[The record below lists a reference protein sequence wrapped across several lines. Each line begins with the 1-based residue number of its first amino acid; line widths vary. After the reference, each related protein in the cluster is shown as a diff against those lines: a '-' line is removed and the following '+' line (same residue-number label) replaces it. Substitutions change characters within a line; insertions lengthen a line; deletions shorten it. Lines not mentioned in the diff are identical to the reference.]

1 MTDEITAAAPR
12 QPDTGQAPSQDPF
25 SKQFAQQLED
35 NSKELD
41 LRDDTVIENN
51 RFAFTP
57 TQLHKL
63 ITARNLSALRRFG
76 GLPGLAAG
84 LRTDL
89 AAGLSVDETS
99 LDGTISFEEA
109 VAAGEAHRAAAI
121 TPQPPTTQHKHGI
134 KLDLDLIQHEAQGYT
149 DRRRIYGE
157 NRLPKRK
164 QKSFLRLAWI
174 AFNDKLMFLLTIS
187 ATISLALGIYE
198 TVDASDDE
206 PNIQWVDGVTVV
218 VAILVIVFASAAT
231 DWQKNARFAKLNE
244 RKEQRDVKVIRSGKT
259 QNISVYDVQ
268 VGEIMHIE
276 TGDVVAVDGV
286 LVQGSGIQV
295 DESSLSGESELVHK
309 NVPSESDIRNRKAH
323 RSSATDPFILS
334 GTTVSGGVGA
344 YLVTSVGTN
353 STYGRTLMSLR
364 EDVEETPLQQ
374 KLGKL
379 AKQLITFGAI
389 AGIIFFL
396 ILFIR
401 FLVGLP
407 TMRGTASEKAET
419 FFKLLI
425 LAVTVVVITV
435 PEGLALAVT
444 LALAFATTRML
455 KDKNLVRLIRSCE
468 IMGNATCICSDKT
481 GTLTQN
487 SMTVVT
493 GRIGLHER
501 FGDAPREISKDDV
514 KKDLSTDDASDQEH
528 PKALLE
534 SLSGD
539 VRALMKNSIALNT
552 TSFESDNPNDAGFV
566 GTSTET
572 ALLRFSRE
580 FFAMG
585 PLSEERA
592 NNEIVD
598 MFPFDA
604 SRKWMAVMSKLPGG
618 KYRLLVKGAAEVVF
632 DQCANVLK
640 EPKTGLSVQRV
651 TIEIRDDLRSTIRE
665 YAKQMLRPIVIAY
678 KDVDAPFENPDDP
691 DSIKFEKHFA
701 DMTFIGVFG
710 IRDPLRPEV
719 LDSVRQCQEAGVF
732 VRMVT
737 GDNFLTAKAIASEC
751 GIYSAGGL
759 AMDGPTF
766 RKLTPAQLDLVIPRL
781 QVLARSSPEDKLLLV
796 SHLKKMGETVAVT
809 GDGTND
815 ALALKAA
822 DVGFAMGIQGTEVA
836 KEAASIILLDDN
848 FASIVKALVWGRT
861 VNTAVKKFLQF
872 QFTINITAGTL
883 TVVSELAGD
892 SIFTVVQL
900 LFINL
905 IMDIFASLGLATD
918 YPSPDFL
925 KRRPEPRT
933 APIVNITMWKMILG
947 QAIYQLAVMFTLHY
961 AGDQLFH
968 PTTTAERE
976 ALQTMIFNI
985 YVWMQFF
992 NQHNC
997 RRVDNKLNI
1006 WYQGVLRN
1014 PWFIG
1019 VQCATLAGQMIIIW
1033 KGGQA
1038 FDTRPLNGAQWSWS
1052 MLFGVLVIPL
1062 GALIRQI
1069 PDAYVYG
1076 FFQAIKRGFLGTV
1089 HVLSKVLPTKW
1100 RKKAEEEVEDMGA
1113 AQSWVLQTGAALL
1126 RPMNYEWGSSTPPPG
1141 SKLAGRVSSIPA
1153 AQREALIRA
1162 AKAGTG
1168 DNEIDVPALID
1179 AARCAKVELSYGLEC
1194 ARLPQSNSPVTN
1206 VAGNEV
1212 RCNVGG
1218 TSGVNAKC
1226 PVKAGGTVTI
1236 EMHQQNG
1243 DRSCKNEAIGGAHY
1257 GPVIVYLSKVDNAA
1271 TADGSAGWFKI
1282 FQDGWSAKSG
1292 SGSGD
1297 DDNWGTK
1304 DLNTCCGKM
1313 DIPISK
1319 DIADGDYLLR
1329 AEVIALH
1336 AAGPS
1341 GGAQLYMTCFQLSV
1355 SGGTGT
1361 AKPATVSFPG
1371 AYKASDPG
1379 IAVNIHTKLSGYTVP
1394 GPAVASIGTTKTAGS
1409 GCSGCASTCDAAK
1422 GPVGTALPVSPVGGG
1437 VTSPGIGSPPSCTVQ
1452 KYAQCGGQGWTGCT
1466 TCAVSYHL
1474 LMFESHFQA
1483 FKLTTIYSL
1492 QSGSTC
1498 QGVSAPYY
1506 YQCA

>member
-1 MTDEITAAAPR
+1 MTDEITAVPR
-12 QPDTGQAPSQDPF
+12 QQDIGPAG
-25 SKQFAQQLED
+25 SSSHDKHLDRLLEE
-35 NSKELD
+35 KEQELD
-41 LRDDTVIENN
+41 LRDDSIIQNN
-51 RFAFTP
+51 KFAFTP

-63 ITARNLSALRRFG
+63 ITARSLSALRAFG
-76 GLPGLAAG
+76 GLPGLAFG

-89 AAGLSVDETS
+89 TAGLSVDEKE
-99 LDGTISFEEA
+99 LDGTISFQEA
-109 VAAGEAHRAAAI
+109 VAASEAHRPAEI
-121 TPQPPTTQHKHGI
+121 TPLPPSSTHEHAF
-134 KLDLDLIQHEAQGYT
+134 KLDLDLGQHEEEKYV
-149 DRRRIYGE
+149 DRKRIFGE

-174 AFNDKLMFLLTIS
+174 AFNDKLMFLLTLS

-198 TVDASDDE
+198 SIDASDDE

-218 VAILVIVFASAAT
+218 VAIVVIVFASAAT
-231 DWQKNARFAKLNE
+231 DWQKNHRFAKLNE

-259 QNISVYDVQ
+259 QNISVYEVM
-268 VGEIMHIE
+268 VGDIMHIE

-295 DESSLSGESELVHK
+295 DESTISGESELVHK
-309 NVPSESDIRNRKAH
+309 NVPSDNDIRSKKAH
-323 RSSATDPFILS
+323 RVSAADPFILS

-401 FLVGLP
+401 FLVGLRN
-407 TMRGTASEKAET
+407 MRASPSEKAEA

-487 SMTVVT
+487 NMTVVA
-493 GRIGLHER
+493 GRIGTSER
-501 FGDAPREISKDDV
+501 FGDVPKAVTPAEEPEKGALSDSGVSDDNPRGLLDSLDGDV
-514 KKDLSTDDASDQEH
+514 K
-528 PKALLE
+528 
-534 SLSGD
+534 
-539 VRALMKNSIALNT
+539 VLMRNSVALNST
-552 TSFESDNPNDAGFV
+552 AFESDNPKEPGFM

-572 ALLRFSRE
+572 ALLRFGRD
-580 FFAMG
+580 FLGMG
-585 PLSEERA
+585 PLNEERA

-604 SRKWMAVMSKLPGG
+604 SRKWMAVMAKLSDGN
-618 KYRLLVKGAAEVVF
+618 YRLLVKGAAEVVF
-632 DQCANVLK
+632 DQCTTIIK
-640 EPKTGLSVQRV
+640 DPKKGLATEAITSDAR
-651 TIEIRDDLRSTIRE
+651 ENLRSSIRD
-665 YAKQMLRPIVIAY
+665 YAKQMLRPIAVAY
-678 KDVDAPFENPDDP
+678 KDVDASEAFENPDDP
-691 DSIKFEKHFA
+691 DSIKFPKHFA
-701 DMTFIGVFG
+701 EMTFVGVFG

-719 LDSVRQCQEAGVF
+719 PDSVRQCQEAGVF

-737 GDNFLTAKAIASEC
+737 GDNFLTAKAIATEC
-751 GIYSAGGL
+751 GIYTPGGL

-796 SHLKKMGETVAVT
+796 THLKGMGETVAVT

-822 DVGFAMGIQGTEVA
+822 DVGFAMGIQGTEVS

-848 FASIVKALVWGRT
+848 FASIVKALIWGRT
-861 VNTAVKKFLQF
+861 VNIAVKKFLQF

-883 TVVSELAGD
+883 TVVSELVGD
-892 SIFTVVQL
+892 SIFTIVQL
-900 LFINL
+900 LWINL

-918 YPSPDFL
+918 YPSHDFL
-925 KRRPEPRT
+925 RQRPEPRK
-933 APIVNITMWKMILG
+933 APIVTITMWKMILC
-947 QAIYQLAVMFTLHY
+947 QAIYQLVVMFTLHY
-961 AGDQLFH
+961 AGEALYQ
-968 PTTTAERE
+968 PTTEGERQS
-976 ALQTMIFNI
+976 LQTMIFNI
-985 YVWMQFF
+985 YVFMQFF

-1038 FDTRPLNGAQWSWS
+1038 FDTRPLSGPQWGWS

-1069 PDAYVYG
+1069 PDKHVYAL
-1076 FFQAIKRGFLGTV
+1076 FQAIKRGAIKTARGF
-1089 HVLSKVLPTKW
+1089 SKLLPPRW
-1100 RKKAEEEVEDMGA
+1100 RKKAEEEIDDMGA
-1113 AQSWVLQTGAALL
+1113 AESWVLQTGAALL
-1126 RPMNYEWGSSTPPPG
+1126 RPMNYEWGSTTPPPG
-1141 SKLAGRVSSIPA
+1141 SRLAGRVSSIPA

-1168 DNEIDVPALID
+1168 DNEIDVPQLIEN
-1179 AARCAKVELSYGLEC
+1179 ARYAKVELSYGI
-1194 ARLPQSNSPVTN
+1194 
-1206 VAGNEV
+1206 EV
-1212 RCNVGG
+1212 H
-1218 TSGVNAKC
+1218 
-1226 PVKAGGTVTI
+1226 P
-1236 EMHQQNG
+1236 
-1243 DRSCKNEAIGGAHY
+1243 
-1257 GPVIVYLSKVDNAA
+1257 
-1271 TADGSAGWFKI
+1271 
-1282 FQDGWSAKSG
+1282 
-1292 SGSGD
+1292 
-1297 DDNWGTK
+1297 
-1304 DLNTCCGKM
+1304 
-1313 DIPISK
+1313 
-1319 DIADGDYLLR
+1319 
-1329 AEVIALH
+1329 
-1336 AAGPS
+1336 
-1341 GGAQLYMTCFQLSV
+1341 
-1355 SGGTGT
+1355 GT
-1361 AKPATVSFPG
+1361 AKD
-1371 AYKASDPG
+1371 DP
-1379 IAVNIHTKLSGYTVP
+1379 ILLT
-1394 GPAVASIGTTKTAGS
+1394 SIGVDGKK
-1409 GCSGCASTCDAAK
+1409 C
-1422 GPVGTALPVSPVGGG
+1422 
-1437 VTSPGIGSPPSCTVQ
+1437 PPSQ
-1452 KYAQCGGQGWTGCT
+1452 DPEILRYLHRP
-1466 TCAVSYHL
+1466 S
-1474 LMFESHFQA
+1474 
-1483 FKLTTIYSL
+1483 
-1492 QSGSTC
+1492 
-1498 QGVSAPYY
+1498 P
-1506 YQCA
+1506 

>member
-12 QPDTGQAPSQDPF
+12 QPDTGQASSKDPF

-35 NSKELD
+35 NEKELD
-41 LRDDTVIENN
+41 LRDDTVIEDN

-99 LDGTISFEEA
+99 LEGTISFEEA

-121 TPQPPTTQHKHGI
+121 TPQPPSTQHKHGI

-149 DRRRIYGE
+149 DRRRIYDE

-309 NVPSESDIRNRKAH
+309 NVPSESDIRNRRAH

-487 SMTVVT
+487 SMTVVA

-539 VRALMKNSIALNT
+539 VRALTKNSIALNT

-604 SRKWMAVMSKLPGG
+604 SRKWMAVMSKLPDG
-618 KYRLLVKGAAEVVF
+618 KHRLLVKGAAEVVF
-632 DQCANVLK
+632 DQCTNLLK
-640 EPKTGLSVQRV
+640 EPKTGLSVQPV
-651 TIEIRDDLRSTIRE
+651 TTEMRDDLRSTIRE

-701 DMTFIGVFG
+701 NMTFIGVFG

-1038 FDTRPLNGAQWSWS
+1038 FDTRPLNGAQWGWS

-1062 GALIRQI
+1062 GALIRQV
-1069 PDAYVYG
+1069 PDELVYG
-1076 FFQAIKRGFLGTV
+1076 FFQAVKRGFLGTV
-1089 HVLSKVLPTKW
+1089 HALSKVLPSKW

-1179 AARCAKVELSYGLEC
+1179 AARCAKVELSYGLEVHPDT
-1194 ARLPQSNSPVTN
+1194 LVEDPILL
-1206 VAGNEV
+1206 
-1212 RCNVGG
+1212 
-1218 TSGVNAKC
+1218 TSIGVDGKKC
-1226 PVKAGGTVTI
+1226 PPSQDPEI
-1236 EMHQQNG
+1236 L
-1243 DRSCKNEAIGGAHY
+1243 R
-1257 GPVIVYLSKVDNAA
+1257 YL
-1271 TADGSAGWFKI
+1271 
-1282 FQDGWSAKSG
+1282 Q
-1292 SGSGD
+1292 
-1297 DDNWGTK
+1297 
-1304 DLNTCCGKM
+1304 
-1313 DIPISK
+1313 
-1319 DIADGDYLLR
+1319 R
-1329 AEVIALH
+1329 
-1336 AAGPS
+1336 PS
-1341 GGAQLYMTCFQLSV
+1341 
-1355 SGGTGT
+1355 
-1361 AKPATVSFPG
+1361 
-1371 AYKASDPG
+1371 
-1379 IAVNIHTKLSGYTVP
+1379 
-1394 GPAVASIGTTKTAGS
+1394 
-1409 GCSGCASTCDAAK
+1409 
-1422 GPVGTALPVSPVGGG
+1422 
-1437 VTSPGIGSPPSCTVQ
+1437 
-1452 KYAQCGGQGWTGCT
+1452 
-1466 TCAVSYHL
+1466 
-1474 LMFESHFQA
+1474 
-1483 FKLTTIYSL
+1483 
-1492 QSGSTC
+1492 
-1498 QGVSAPYY
+1498 
-1506 YQCA
+1506 

>member
-1 MTDEITAAAPR
+1 MANEISSAPL
-12 QPDTGQAPSQDPF
+12 QPDTGQARPNDPF
-25 SKQFAQQLED
+25 SKQFAQKLED
-35 NSKELD
+35 KDNELD

-109 VAAGEAHRAAAI
+109 VAAGEAHRSAEI
-121 TPQPPTTQHKHGI
+121 TPLPLSSQHEHGF
-134 KLDLDLIQHEAQGYT
+134 KLDLDLGQHEEQGFA

-164 QKSFLRLAWI
+164 QKSFMRLAWI

-198 TVDASDDE
+198 TIDASDDE

-231 DWQKNARFAKLNE
+231 DWQKNARFAKLIE
-244 RKEQRDVKVIRSGKT
+244 RKEQRDVKVVRSGKT

-268 VGEIMHIE
+268 VGDIMHIE

-309 NVPSESDIRNRKAH
+309 SVPSDSDMHNQKAH
-323 RSSATDPFILS
+323 RSSATDPYILS

-344 YLVTSVGTN
+344 YLVTSVGSN

-401 FLVGLP
+401 FLVGLR
-407 TMRGTASEKAET
+407 TMQGTPSEKAET

-487 SMTVVT
+487 NMTVVIGT
-493 GRIGLHER
+493 IGLSER
-501 FGDAPREISKDDV
+501 FGDAPKETTVADDITKETHSDDV
-514 KKDLSTDDASDQEH
+514 AVKNT
-528 PKALLE
+528 PRVLLE

-539 VRALMKNSIALNT
+539 VRELMKNSIALNS
-552 TSFESDNPNDAGFV
+552 TSFESDNPKEPGFV

-572 ALLRFSRE
+572 ALLRFGRE
-580 FFAMG
+580 CLSMG
-585 PLSEERA
+585 PLNEERA
-592 NNEIVD
+592 NNEIAD

-604 SRKWMAVMSKLPGG
+604 SRKWMAVMSKLPDGNF
-618 KYRLLVKGAAEVVF
+618 RLLVKGAAEVVF
-632 DQCANVLK
+632 EQCTNILK
-640 EPKTGLSVQRV
+640 EPRRGISVQSA
-651 TIEIRDDLRSTIRE
+651 TDTMRDDLRSTIRE
-665 YAKQMLRPIVIAY
+665 YAKQMLRPIAIAY
-678 KDVDAPFENPDDP
+678 KDIDATEAFERLDDP
-691 DSIKFEKHFA
+691 DSIKFEKHFR

-751 GIYSAGGL
+751 GIYTPGGL

-796 SHLKKMGETVAVT
+796 SHLKAMGETVAVT

-900 LFINL
+900 LWINL

-925 KRRPEPRT
+925 KRRPEPRN

-961 AGDQLFH
+961 AGNGLFK
-968 PTTTAERE
+968 PVTNADRE
-976 ALQTMIFNI
+976 ALQTMVFNI

-997 RRVDNKLNI
+997 RRVDNRLNI

-1014 PWFIG
+1014 PWFLG
-1019 VQCATLAGQMIIIW
+1019 VQCMTVAGQMVIIW

-1038 FDTRPLNGAQWSWS
+1038 FDTRPLSGPQWGWS

-1062 GALIRQI
+1062 GAVIRQV
-1069 PDAYVYG
+1069 PDAYVYA
-1076 FFQAIKRGFLGTV
+1076 FFQAVKKAFIASLGG
-1089 HVLSKVLPTKW
+1089 LSKPLPLKW
-1100 RKKAEEEVEDMGA
+1100 RKKAEEEVDDMGA
-1113 AQSWVLQTGAALL
+1113 AESWVLQTGAALL

-1168 DNEIDVPALID
+1168 DNEIDVPAMIE
-1179 AARCAKVELSYGLEC
+1179 AARYAKVELSYGI
-1194 ARLPQSNSPVTN
+1194 
-1206 VAGNEV
+1206 EV
-1212 RCNVGG
+1212 HPE
-1218 TSGVNAKC
+1218 TSKEDPILLTSIGVDGKKC
-1226 PVKAGGTVTI
+1226 PPSQDTEI
-1236 EMHQQNG
+1236 L
-1243 DRSCKNEAIGGAHY
+1243 R
-1257 GPVIVYLSKVDNAA
+1257 YL
-1271 TADGSAGWFKI
+1271 
-1282 FQDGWSAKSG
+1282 Q
-1292 SGSGD
+1292 
-1297 DDNWGTK
+1297 
-1304 DLNTCCGKM
+1304 
-1313 DIPISK
+1313 
-1319 DIADGDYLLR
+1319 R
-1329 AEVIALH
+1329 
-1336 AAGPS
+1336 PS
-1341 GGAQLYMTCFQLSV
+1341 
-1355 SGGTGT
+1355 
-1361 AKPATVSFPG
+1361 
-1371 AYKASDPG
+1371 
-1379 IAVNIHTKLSGYTVP
+1379 
-1394 GPAVASIGTTKTAGS
+1394 
-1409 GCSGCASTCDAAK
+1409 
-1422 GPVGTALPVSPVGGG
+1422 
-1437 VTSPGIGSPPSCTVQ
+1437 
-1452 KYAQCGGQGWTGCT
+1452 
-1466 TCAVSYHL
+1466 
-1474 LMFESHFQA
+1474 
-1483 FKLTTIYSL
+1483 
-1492 QSGSTC
+1492 
-1498 QGVSAPYY
+1498 
-1506 YQCA
+1506 

>member
-1 MTDEITAAAPR
+1 MADDISSAPR
-12 QPDTGQAPSQDPF
+12 RPATGQAEPNDPF
-25 SKQFAQQLED
+25 GEQFAQKLEKEE
-35 NSKELD
+35 KELD
-41 LRDDTVIENN
+41 LCDDTVIENN
-51 RFAFTP
+51 PFAFTP

-63 ITARNLSALRRFG
+63 VTARSLSALRRFG

-89 AAGLSVDETS
+89 SAGLGVDETG
-99 LDGTISFEEA
+99 LDGTISFQEA
-109 VAAGEAHRAAAI
+109 VAAGEARRPAEI
-121 TPQPPTTQHKHGI
+121 TPLPPSSHHEHGFR
-134 KLDLDLIQHEAQGYT
+134 LDLDLGQHGEQGFA
-149 DRRRIYGE
+149 DRRRVYGE

-164 QKSFLRLAWI
+164 QKSFMRLAWI

-231 DWQKNARFAKLNE
+231 DWQKNARFAKLIQ

-268 VGEIMHIE
+268 VGDIMHME

-286 LVQGSGIQV
+286 LARGSGIQV

-309 NVPSESDIRNRKAH
+309 SVPSDGDMRSQKVH
-323 RSSATDPFILS
+323 RSSAADPFILS
-334 GTTVSGGVGA
+334 GTTVSGGVGE
-344 YLVTSVGTN
+344 YLVTSVGSN

-396 ILFIR
+396 VLFIR
-401 FLVGLP
+401 FLVGLR
-407 TMRGTASEKAET
+407 TMQGTPSEKAEA

-487 SMTVVT
+487 NMTVVT
-493 GRIGLHER
+493 GRIGLSER
-501 FGDAPREISKDDV
+501 FGDAPETTVTGDIKKELAGDDGAGQN
-514 KKDLSTDDASDQEH
+514 T
-528 PKALLE
+528 PKVLLE
-534 SLSGD
+534 SLSGE
-539 VRALMKNSIALNT
+539 VRDLMKNSIALNS
-552 TSFESDNPNDAGFV
+552 TSFESDNPKEPGFV
-566 GTSTET
+566 GASTET
-572 ALLRFSRE
+572 ALLRFGRDFLS
-580 FFAMG
+580 MG
-585 PLSEERA
+585 SLNEERL
-592 NNEIVD
+592 NNEITA

-604 SRKWMAVMSKLPGG
+604 SRKWMAVMSKLPNGSL
-618 KYRLLVKGAAEVVF
+618 RLVVKGAAEVVF
-632 DQCANVLK
+632 EQCTK
-640 EPKTGLSVQRV
+640 IFYDPKVGLSIQPA
-651 TIEIRDDLRSTIRE
+651 TDAMHDDIRSTIRD
-665 YAKQMLRPIVIAY
+665 YAKQMLRPIVMAY
-678 KDVDAPFENPDDP
+678 KDIDPREAFERVDDP
-691 DSIKFEKHFA
+691 DSIRFEKHFC
-701 DMTFIGVFG
+701 DLTFIGVFG

-719 LDSVRQCQEAGVF
+719 LDSVRQCQDAGVF

-751 GIYSAGGL
+751 GIYSPGGL

-766 RKLTPAQLDLVIPRL
+766 RKLTPAQLDLVVPRL

-796 SHLKKMGETVAVT
+796 SHLKGMGETVAVT

-900 LFINL
+900 LWINL

-925 KRRPEPRT
+925 KRGPEPRN
-933 APIVNITMWKMILG
+933 APIVNVTMWKMILG
-947 QAIYQLAVMFTLHY
+947 QAIYQLAVIFTLHY
-961 AGDQLFH
+961 AGGGLFR
-968 PTTTAERE
+968 PVTKADRE
-976 ALQTMIFNI
+976 ALQTMVFNV

-997 RRVDNKLNI
+997 RRVDNRLNI

-1014 PWFIG
+1014 PWFLG
-1019 VQCATLAGQMIIIW
+1019 VQCTTVAGQMVIIW

-1038 FDTRPLNGAQWSWS
+1038 FDTRPLSGPQWGWS

-1062 GALIRQI
+1062 GALIRQV
-1069 PDAYVYG
+1069 PDTHVYA
-1076 FFQAIKRGFLGTV
+1076 FFQAAKKAFVATV
-1089 HVLSKVLPTKW
+1089 HLLSRPLPAKW
-1100 RKKAEEEVEDMGA
+1100 RRRAEEEVDDMGA
-1113 AQSWVLQTGAALL
+1113 AESWVLQTGATLL
-1126 RPMNYEWGSSTPPPG
+1126 RPINYEWGSSAPPPG
-1141 SKLAGRVSSIPA
+1141 SRLAGRVSSIPA
-1153 AQREALIRA
+1153 AQREALVRA
-1162 AKAGTG
+1162 AQAGTG
-1168 DNEIDVPALID
+1168 DNEIDVPAMIE
-1179 AARCAKVELSYGLEC
+1179 AARYAKVELAYGI
-1194 ARLPQSNSPVTN
+1194 
-1206 VAGNEV
+1206 EV
-1212 RCNVGG
+1212 HPE
-1218 TSGVNAKC
+1218 TSKDDPILLTSIGADGEKC
-1226 PVKAGGTVTI
+1226 PPSQDPEI
-1236 EMHQQNG
+1236 L
-1243 DRSCKNEAIGGAHY
+1243 R
-1257 GPVIVYLSKVDNAA
+1257 YL
-1271 TADGSAGWFKI
+1271 
-1282 FQDGWSAKSG
+1282 Q
-1292 SGSGD
+1292 
-1297 DDNWGTK
+1297 
-1304 DLNTCCGKM
+1304 
-1313 DIPISK
+1313 
-1319 DIADGDYLLR
+1319 R
-1329 AEVIALH
+1329 
-1336 AAGPS
+1336 PS
-1341 GGAQLYMTCFQLSV
+1341 
-1355 SGGTGT
+1355 
-1361 AKPATVSFPG
+1361 
-1371 AYKASDPG
+1371 
-1379 IAVNIHTKLSGYTVP
+1379 
-1394 GPAVASIGTTKTAGS
+1394 
-1409 GCSGCASTCDAAK
+1409 
-1422 GPVGTALPVSPVGGG
+1422 
-1437 VTSPGIGSPPSCTVQ
+1437 
-1452 KYAQCGGQGWTGCT
+1452 
-1466 TCAVSYHL
+1466 
-1474 LMFESHFQA
+1474 
-1483 FKLTTIYSL
+1483 
-1492 QSGSTC
+1492 
-1498 QGVSAPYY
+1498 
-1506 YQCA
+1506 

>member
-1 MTDEITAAAPR
+1 MADEITAAPR
-12 QPDTGQAPSQDPF
+12 HHQDVVSAGSGDGEASHEKRLTEPVNETEE
-25 SKQFAQQLED
+25 KLDLED
-35 NSKELD
+35 DS
-41 LRDDTVIENN
+41 VENN
-51 RFAFTP
+51 KFAFTP

-63 ITARNLSALRRFG
+63 ITARSLQALQAFG

-84 LRTDL
+84 LRTDTT
-89 AAGLSVDETS
+89 AGLGVDETN
-99 LDGTISFEEA
+99 LEGTVSFQEA
-109 VAAGEAHRAAAI
+109 VAASEAGRPPEA
-121 TPQPPTTQHKHGI
+121 TPLPPPPPSTHEHAF
-134 KLDLDLIQHEAQGYT
+134 KLDLDLGQHDET
-149 DRRRIYGE
+149 FVDRRRVYGE

-174 AFNDKLMFLLTIS
+174 AFNDKLMFLLTLS
-187 ATISLALGIYE
+187 ATVSLALGIYE
-198 TVDASDDE
+198 SVGASGDE

-218 VAILVIVFASAAT
+218 VAIVVIVFASAAT
-231 DWQKNARFAKLNE
+231 DWQKNQKFARLNE
-244 RKEQRDVKVIRSGKT
+244 RKEQRDVRVVRSGRT
-259 QNISVYDVQ
+259 QNISVYEVLVGDV
-268 VGEIMHIE
+268 MHIE

-286 LVQGSGIQV
+286 LVRGSGVQV

-309 NVPSESDIRNRKAH
+309 SVVGPVGVPGGGGGDVLRNQRAH
-323 RSSATDPFILS
+323 RSSAADPFILS

-389 AGIIFFL
+389 AGVVFFL
-396 ILFIR
+396 ILFVR
-401 FLVGLP
+401 FLAGLSGMEASP
-407 TMRGTASEKAET
+407 SEKAET

-455 KDKNLVRLIRSCE
+455 RDKNLVRLIRSCE

-487 SMTVVT
+487 SMTVVA
-493 GRIGLHER
+493 GRIGLSGKFGEASRTATPDNDKSAAISVSGASEGSPHEVLD
-501 FGDAPREISKDDV
+501 GLDGQVRE
-514 KKDLSTDDASDQEH
+514 
-528 PKALLE
+528 LL
-534 SLSGD
+534 
-539 VRALMKNSIALNT
+539 RNSVALNST
-552 TSFESDNPNDAGFV
+552 AFESDNPKEPGFV

-572 ALLRFSRE
+572 ALLRFGRE
-580 FFAMG
+580 FLGMG
-585 PLSEERA
+585 PLNEERA
-592 NNEIVD
+592 NSEMAD

-604 SRKWMAVMSKLPGG
+604 SRKWMAVMAKVSDD

-632 DQCANVLK
+632 EACSGIIQD
-640 EPKTGLSVQRV
+640 PKTGLAADGVTEDIREDLRV
-651 TIEIRDDLRSTIRE
+651 TIRDFAR
-665 YAKQMLRPIVIAY
+665 QMLRPIVVAY
-678 KDVDAPFENPDDP
+678 KDVDASEAFDDLDDP
-691 DSIKFEKHFA
+691 GSIDFEKHFA
-701 DMTFIGVFG
+701 DMTFVGVFG

-737 GDNFLTAKAIASEC
+737 GDNFLTAKAIAKEC

-796 SHLKKMGETVAVT
+796 THLKGMGETVAVT

-883 TVVSELAGD
+883 TVVSELVGD
-892 SIFTVVQL
+892 SIFTIVQL
-900 LFINL
+900 LWINL

-925 KRRPEPRT
+925 KQRPEHRK
-933 APIVNITMWKMILG
+933 APIVTITMWKMILC
-947 QAIYQLAVMFTLHY
+947 QAVYQLAVMFTLHY
-961 AGDQLFH
+961 GGEQLFK
-968 PTTTAERE
+968 PTTPAERE
-976 ALQTMIFNI
+976 TLQTMVFNI

-997 RRVDNKLNI
+997 RRVDNRLNI

-1019 VQCATLAGQMIIIW
+1019 VQCTTVAGQMVIIW

-1038 FDTRPLNGAQWSWS
+1038 FDTRPLSGPQWGWS

-1069 PDAYVYG
+1069 PDQWVYA
-1076 FFQAIKRGFLGTV
+1076 FFQALGRGFLATLRGCCN
-1089 HVLSKVLPTKW
+1089 LLPSRW
-1100 RKKAEEEVEDMGA
+1100 RKRAEEEVADDMGA
-1113 AQSWVLQTGAALL
+1113 AESWVLQTGAALL
-1126 RPMNYEWGSSTPPPG
+1126 RPMNYEWGTATPPPG
-1141 SKLAGRVSSIPA
+1141 SRLAGRVSSIPA
-1153 AQREALIRA
+1153 AQREALARA

-1168 DNEIDVPALID
+1168 DNEIDVPRMIEN
-1179 AARCAKVELSYGLEC
+1179 ARYAKVELAYGIEVH
-1194 ARLPQSNSPVTN
+1194 PQTAKDDPILL
-1206 VAGNEV
+1206 
-1212 RCNVGG
+1212 
-1218 TSGVNAKC
+1218 TSIGLDGQKC
-1226 PVKAGGTVTI
+1226 PPSQDPEI
-1236 EMHQQNG
+1236 LRYMH
-1243 DRSCKNEAIGGAHY
+1243 R
-1257 GPVIVYLSKVDNAA
+1257 
-1271 TADGSAGWFKI
+1271 
-1282 FQDGWSAKSG
+1282 
-1292 SGSGD
+1292 
-1297 DDNWGTK
+1297 
-1304 DLNTCCGKM
+1304 
-1313 DIPISK
+1313 
-1319 DIADGDYLLR
+1319 
-1329 AEVIALH
+1329 
-1336 AAGPS
+1336 PS
-1341 GGAQLYMTCFQLSV
+1341 
-1355 SGGTGT
+1355 
-1361 AKPATVSFPG
+1361 
-1371 AYKASDPG
+1371 
-1379 IAVNIHTKLSGYTVP
+1379 
-1394 GPAVASIGTTKTAGS
+1394 
-1409 GCSGCASTCDAAK
+1409 
-1422 GPVGTALPVSPVGGG
+1422 
-1437 VTSPGIGSPPSCTVQ
+1437 
-1452 KYAQCGGQGWTGCT
+1452 
-1466 TCAVSYHL
+1466 
-1474 LMFESHFQA
+1474 
-1483 FKLTTIYSL
+1483 
-1492 QSGSTC
+1492 
-1498 QGVSAPYY
+1498 
-1506 YQCA
+1506 

>member
-1 MTDEITAAAPR
+1 MANEINIVPR
-12 QPDTGQAPSQDPF
+12 QPDTGQARPNDPF
-25 SKQFAQQLED
+25 SKQFAQKLENKD
-35 NSKELD
+35 NELD
-41 LRDDTVIENN
+41 LRDDIVIENN
-51 RFAFTP
+51 KFAFTP
-57 TQLHKL
+57 TQLHQL

-89 AAGLSVDETS
+89 TAGLSVDERS

-109 VAAGEAHRAAAI
+109 VTAGKAHRSAEI
-121 TPQPPTTQHKHGI
+121 TPLPPSLPHEHGF
-134 KLDLDLIQHEAQGYT
+134 KLDLDLGQHEKEDFA

-164 QKSFLRLAWI
+164 QKSFMRLAWI

-198 TVDASDDE
+198 TIDASDDE

-231 DWQKNARFAKLNE
+231 DWQKNARFAKLIE

-268 VGEIMHIE
+268 VGDIMHIE

-309 NVPSESDIRNRKAH
+309 SVPSNSDMNNQKVH

-344 YLVTSVGTN
+344 YLVTSVGSN

-389 AGIIFFL
+389 AGVIFFL

-401 FLVGLP
+401 FLAGLR
-407 TMRGTASEKAET
+407 TMQGTPSEKAET

-487 SMTVVT
+487 NMTVVN
-493 GRIGLHER
+493 GRIGLSER
-501 FGDAPREISKDDV
+501 FGDAPKNTAV
-514 KKDLSTDDASDQEH
+514 TDDIKKEPHIDDIASQDTTRV
-528 PKALLE
+528 LLD
-534 SLSGD
+534 SLSSD
-539 VRALMKNSIALNT
+539 LRELMKNSIALNS
-552 TSFESDNPNDAGFV
+552 TSFESDNPKEPGFV

-572 ALLRFSRE
+572 ALLRFGRE
-580 FFAMG
+580 FLSMG

-592 NNEIVD
+592 NNEIAD

-604 SRKWMAVMSKLPGG
+604 SRKWMAVMSKLPNGNF
-618 KYRLLVKGAAEVVF
+618 RLLVKGAAEVVF
-632 DQCANVLK
+632 EQCTNILD
-640 EPKTGLSVQRV
+640 EPKRGLSVQV
-651 TIEIRDDLRSTIRE
+651 ATDTMQDDLRSTIRE
-665 YAKQMLRPIVIAY
+665 YAKQMLRPIAIAY
-678 KDVDAPFENPDDP
+678 KDVSSTQAFESLDDP
-691 DSIKFEKHFA
+691 DSIKFEKHFS

-751 GIYSAGGL
+751 GIYSPGGL

-781 QVLARSSPEDKLLLV
+781 QLLARSSPEDKLLLV
-796 SHLKKMGETVAVT
+796 SHLKGMGETVAVT

-900 LFINL
+900 LWINL

-925 KRRPEPRT
+925 KRRPEPRS

-961 AGDQLFH
+961 AGDGLFK
-968 PTTTAERE
+968 PVTKADRE
-976 ALQTMIFNI
+976 ALQTMVFNI

-997 RRVDNKLNI
+997 RRVDNRLNI

-1014 PWFIG
+1014 PWFLG
-1019 VQCATLAGQMIIIW
+1019 VQCMTVAGQMVIIW

-1038 FDTRPLNGAQWSWS
+1038 FDTRPLSGQQWGWS

-1062 GALIRQI
+1062 GAVIRQV
-1069 PDAYVYG
+1069 PDAYVYA
-1076 FFQAIKRGFLGTV
+1076 FFQAVKKAFFTSLRGI
-1089 HVLSKVLPTKW
+1089 SKPFPSKW
-1100 RKKAEEEVEDMGA
+1100 RKKAEEEVDDMGA
-1113 AQSWVLQTGAALL
+1113 AESWVLQTGAALL
-1126 RPMNYEWGSSTPPPG
+1126 RPMNYEWGTSTPPPG

-1162 AKAGTG
+1162 AKTGTG
-1168 DNEIDVPALID
+1168 DNEIDVPAMIEV
-1179 AARCAKVELSYGLEC
+1179 ARYAKVELSYGI
-1194 ARLPQSNSPVTN
+1194 
-1206 VAGNEV
+1206 EV
-1212 RCNVGG
+1212 HPE
-1218 TSGVNAKC
+1218 TSKEDPILLTSIGVDGKKC
-1226 PVKAGGTVTI
+1226 PPSQDPEI
-1236 EMHQQNG
+1236 L
-1243 DRSCKNEAIGGAHY
+1243 R
-1257 GPVIVYLSKVDNAA
+1257 YLH
-1271 TADGSAGWFKI
+1271 
-1282 FQDGWSAKSG
+1282 
-1292 SGSGD
+1292 
-1297 DDNWGTK
+1297 
-1304 DLNTCCGKM
+1304 
-1313 DIPISK
+1313 
-1319 DIADGDYLLR
+1319 R
-1329 AEVIALH
+1329 
-1336 AAGPS
+1336 PS
-1341 GGAQLYMTCFQLSV
+1341 
-1355 SGGTGT
+1355 
-1361 AKPATVSFPG
+1361 
-1371 AYKASDPG
+1371 
-1379 IAVNIHTKLSGYTVP
+1379 
-1394 GPAVASIGTTKTAGS
+1394 
-1409 GCSGCASTCDAAK
+1409 
-1422 GPVGTALPVSPVGGG
+1422 
-1437 VTSPGIGSPPSCTVQ
+1437 
-1452 KYAQCGGQGWTGCT
+1452 
-1466 TCAVSYHL
+1466 
-1474 LMFESHFQA
+1474 
-1483 FKLTTIYSL
+1483 
-1492 QSGSTC
+1492 
-1498 QGVSAPYY
+1498 
-1506 YQCA
+1506 

>member
-1 MTDEITAAAPR
+1 MTADEITSAPG
-12 QPDTGQAPSQDPF
+12 QPDTGQTRPADPF
-25 SKQFAQQLED
+25 NEQFAQKLQERD
-35 NSKELD
+35 DELD
-41 LRDDTVIENN
+41 LRDETVIENN
-51 RFAFTP
+51 KFAFTP

-63 ITARNLSALRRFG
+63 TTARSLSALRRFG
-76 GLPGLAAG
+76 GLAGLAAG

-109 VAAGEAHRAAAI
+109 VAAAEAHRPAEI
-121 TPQPPTTQHKHGI
+121 TPVPPSSSSPSSPSAPPPQHEHGF
-134 KLDLDLIQHEAQGYT
+134 KLDLDLGQHERKDFI

-157 NRLPKRK
+157 NRLPKRR

-174 AFNDKLMFLLTIS
+174 AFNDKLMFLLTLS

-198 TVDASDDE
+198 TVDAADDE

-231 DWQKNARFAKLNE
+231 DWQKNARFAKLIE
-244 RKEQRDVKVIRSGKT
+244 RKEQRDVKVIRSGRT

-268 VGEIMHIE
+268 VGDVMHIE

-286 LVQGSGIQV
+286 LVQGSGVQV

-309 NVPSESDIRNRKAH
+309 SVPGDGYGNISTRNEKAY
-323 RSSATDPFILS
+323 RPSTTAAAAADPFILS

-344 YLVTSVGTN
+344 YLVTSVGSN

-389 AGIIFFL
+389 AGVIFFL

-401 FLVGLP
+401 FCVGLP
-407 TMRGTASEKAET
+407 AMQGTPSEKAET

-444 LALAFATTRML
+444 LALTFATTRML
-455 KDKNLVRLIRSCE
+455 KDQNLVRLIRSCE

-487 SMTVVT
+487 NMTVVT
-493 GRIGLHER
+493 GRLGLTER
-501 FGDAPREISKDDV
+501 FGDVHVPSKEQAPVGDV
-514 KKDLSTDDASDQEH
+514 DIKKEAPSSEDVTSQDVT
-528 PKALLE
+528 PRALLE
-534 SLSGD
+534 SLSGE
-539 VRALMKNSIALNT
+539 VRELMKNSIALNST
-552 TSFESDNPNDAGFV
+552 AFESDNPTDPGFV

-572 ALLRFSRE
+572 AMLRFGRE
-580 FFAMG
+580 FLSMG
-585 PLSEERA
+585 PLNEEKA
-592 NNEIVD
+592 NNEIAD

-604 SRKWMAVMSKLPGG
+604 SRKWMAVMSRLPNGHF
-618 KYRLLVKGAAEVVF
+618 RLLVKGAAEVVF
-632 DQCANVLK
+632 EQCTSVLH
-640 EPKTGLSVQRV
+640 EPRRGLSTQD
-651 TIEIRDDLRSTIRE
+651 TTTDDAARDDIRATIRE
-665 YAKQMLRPIVIAY
+665 YAKQMLRPIAMAY
-678 KDVDAPFENPDDP
+678 KDMDAAAAFERPDDP
-691 DSIKFEKHFA
+691 DSIRFEKHFG
-701 DMTFIGVFG
+701 DMTLVGVFG

-751 GIYSAGGL
+751 GIYTAGGL

-766 RKLTPAQLDLVIPRL
+766 RKLTPAQLDLVVPRL

-796 SHLKKMGETVAVT
+796 SHLKGMGETVAVT

-892 SIFTVVQL
+892 SMFTVVQL
-900 LFINL
+900 LWINL

-925 KRRPEPRT
+925 KRRPEPRN

-947 QAIYQLAVMFTLHY
+947 QAVYQLAVMFTLHY
-961 AGDQLFH
+961 AGDALFR
-968 PTTTAERE
+968 PATAADR
-976 ALQTMIFNI
+976 ASLQTMVFNV

-997 RRVDNKLNI
+997 RRVDNRLNI

-1014 PWFIG
+1014 PWFLG
-1019 VQCATLAGQMIIIW
+1019 VQCATVAGQMVIIW

-1038 FDTRPLNGAQWSWS
+1038 FDTRPLSGPQWAWS

-1062 GALIRQI
+1062 GAAVRQV
-1069 PDAYVYG
+1069 PDAHVYAL
-1076 FFQAIKRGFLGTV
+1076 FQAIKRGFLGAARGLSR
-1089 HVLSKVLPTKW
+1089 VLVPSRW
-1100 RKKAEEEVEDMGA
+1100 RKKAEEEVAHDMGA
-1113 AQSWVLQTGAALL
+1113 AESWVLQTGAALL
-1126 RPMNYEWGSSTPPPG
+1126 RPMNYEWGSQTPPPAG
-1141 SKLAGRVSSIPA
+1141 ASRLAGRVSSIPA

-1168 DNEIDVPALID
+1168 DNEIDVAAMVD
-1179 AARCAKVELSYGLEC
+1179 AARYAKVELSYGLEVH
-1194 ARLPQSNSPVTN
+1194 P
-1206 VAGNEV
+1206 E
-1212 RCNVGG
+1212 
-1218 TSGVNAKC
+1218 TSKEDPILLTSIGVDGKKC
-1226 PVKAGGTVTI
+1226 PPSQDPEI
-1236 EMHQQNG
+1236 LRYLQQ
-1243 DRSCKNEAIGGAHY
+1243 
-1257 GPVIVYLSKVDNAA
+1257 
-1271 TADGSAGWFKI
+1271 
-1282 FQDGWSAKSG
+1282 
-1292 SGSGD
+1292 
-1297 DDNWGTK
+1297 
-1304 DLNTCCGKM
+1304 
-1313 DIPISK
+1313 
-1319 DIADGDYLLR
+1319 
-1329 AEVIALH
+1329 
-1336 AAGPS
+1336 PS
-1341 GGAQLYMTCFQLSV
+1341 
-1355 SGGTGT
+1355 
-1361 AKPATVSFPG
+1361 
-1371 AYKASDPG
+1371 
-1379 IAVNIHTKLSGYTVP
+1379 
-1394 GPAVASIGTTKTAGS
+1394 
-1409 GCSGCASTCDAAK
+1409 
-1422 GPVGTALPVSPVGGG
+1422 
-1437 VTSPGIGSPPSCTVQ
+1437 
-1452 KYAQCGGQGWTGCT
+1452 
-1466 TCAVSYHL
+1466 
-1474 LMFESHFQA
+1474 
-1483 FKLTTIYSL
+1483 
-1492 QSGSTC
+1492 
-1498 QGVSAPYY
+1498 
-1506 YQCA
+1506 